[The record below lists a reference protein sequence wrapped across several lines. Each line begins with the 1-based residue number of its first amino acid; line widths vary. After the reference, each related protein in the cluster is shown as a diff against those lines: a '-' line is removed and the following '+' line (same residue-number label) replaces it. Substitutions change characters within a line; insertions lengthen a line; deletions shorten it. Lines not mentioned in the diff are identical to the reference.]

1 MDKRFKLPPQSKNL
15 LTPPEE
21 IASQLSCLI
30 GHPFELTYKSRTDG
44 SNIRKLVARTLA
56 NGSLPAGAPM
66 GSYRIMPPKGKG
78 VPKILLE
85 YLDTYIV
92 TTGASYNLQ
101 VWNRNPNI
109 ESVQVQYDDGSKLL
123 ANEVRFVLVKIDP
136 DQNVVSGVLVLT
148 PDYIVGRYGKF
159 GKPTVKSQMI
169 ISSRARQTVFSQ
181 PNSILFYD
189 DEIQIGSPDNQK
201 NLAQFNIHQDPSP
214 DSLLPLSTIREIVMD
229 KLIGQHI
236 PPASTKTRGQTL
248 EGMVA
253 RALGYNVSQ
262 GDLLAGGLPDI
273 KNQALEVKLQD
284 SPTVDLG
291 LYSPEFED
299 PIKGCGDFTT
309 RNMRYLIVLTNPNTY
324 CIDGIVL
331 CPGSRLGLHFTY
343 VPEQSFKCQ
352 RSIPMSFFEEHKG
365 SSVFNP

>member
-1 MDKRFKLPPQSKNL
+1 MDKRFKVPPRSKDL
-15 LTPPEE
+15 LTSPEE
-21 IASQLSCLI
+21 IANRLSCLI

-44 SNIRKLVARTLA
+44 SNVRKLVARTLS
-56 NGSLPAGAPM
+56 GGPLPESALKD
-66 GSYRIMPPKGKG
+66 SYSIMPPKGKG

-92 TTGASYNLQ
+92 TTGSSYNLQ

-109 ESVQVQYDDGSKLL
+109 ESVQVQYNDGSKLL
-123 ANEVRFVLVKIDP
+123 ANEVRFVFVKIDP
-136 DQNVVSGVLVLT
+136 AENVVSGIVVLT
-148 PDYIVGRYGKF
+148 PDYIVERYGKF
-159 GKPTVKSQMI
+159 GKPTVKSQLI
-169 ISSRARQTVFSQ
+169 ISSTARQRVLSQ
-181 PNSILFYD
+181 PSSILFYD
-189 DEIQIGSPDNQK
+189 DEIQIGSPNNIK
-201 NLAQFNIHQDPSP
+201 NLPQYNIHQEPSS
-214 DSLLPLSTIREIVMD
+214 DSLLPLSTIKDIVL
-229 KLIGQHI
+229 KELIGQHI
-236 PPASTKTRGQTL
+236 PQASTKTRGQTL

-291 LYSPEFED
+291 LYSPEFEE
-299 PIKGCGDFTT
+299 PIKGCGNFTT
-309 RNMRYLIVLTNPNTY
+309 QNIRYLIVLTNPETY

-331 CPGSRLGLHFTY
+331 CPGSHLGLNFTY

-352 RSIPMSFFEEHKG
+352 RSMPMEFFEKYKG
-365 SSVFNP
+365 NSVFNP

>member
-1 MDKRFKLPPQSKNL
+1 MDKRFKLPPKSKDF

-21 IASQLSCLI
+21 IANRLSCLI
-30 GHPFELTYKSRTDG
+30 GYPFKLTYKSRTDG
-44 SNIRKLVARTLA
+44 SNIRKLVAKTLA
-56 NGSLPAGAPM
+56 NGTLPPGAPV
-66 GSYRIMPPKGKG
+66 GSYGIMPPKGKG

-92 TTGASYNLQ
+92 TTGSSYNLQ

-109 ESVQVQYDDGSKLL
+109 ESVQVQYNDGSKLL
-123 ANEVRFVLVKIDP
+123 ANQVRFVFVKVDP
-136 DQNVVSGVLVLT
+136 NQNVVSGVAVLT
-148 PDYIVGRYGKF
+148 PDYIVEKYGKF

-169 ISSRARQTVFSQ
+169 ISATARQAVLSQ

-189 DEIQIGSPDNQK
+189 DDVQIGSSDNQK
-201 NLAQFNIHQDPSP
+201 NLSQYNIHQDPDP
-214 DSLLPLSTIREIVMD
+214 ESLLPLSTIKEIVLH

-253 RALGYNVSQ
+253 RALGYSVSH

-291 LYSPEFED
+291 LYSPEFEE
-299 PIKGCGDFTT
+299 PIKGCGNFTT
-309 RNMRYLIVLTNPNTY
+309 QNIRYLIVLTNPDTY

-352 RSIPMSFFEEHKG
+352 RSMPMNFFERHKG

>member
-1 MDKRFKLPPQSKNL
+1 MDKKFKLPPQSKNC

-21 IASQLSCLI
+21 IANRLSCLI

-44 SNIRKLVARTLA
+44 SNIRKLVAQTLA
-56 NGSLPAGAPM
+56 NGALPESASM
-66 GSYRIMPPKGKG
+66 GSYRIMPPRGKG

-92 TTGASYNLQ
+92 TTGTSYNLQ

-109 ESVQVQYDDGSKLL
+109 ESVQVQYNDGSKLL
-123 ANEVRFVLVKIDP
+123 ANEVRFVFVKIDP
-136 DQNVVSGVLVLT
+136 EQKVVSGIAVLT
-148 PDYIVGRYGKF
+148 PNYIVEKYGKF

-169 ISSRARQTVFSQ
+169 ISSTARQNVLAQ
-181 PNSILFYD
+181 PGSILFYD
-189 DEIQIGSPDNQK
+189 DEIQIGASGNQK
-201 NLAQFNIHQDPSP
+201 NLSQYNIHQDPSP
-214 DSLLPLSTIREIVMD
+214 ESLLPLSTIKEIVLE
-229 KLIGQHI
+229 KLMGQHI

-253 RALGYNVSQ
+253 RALGYIVSQ

-291 LYSPEFED
+291 LYSPEFEE
-299 PIKGCGDFTT
+299 PIKGCESFTT
-309 RNMRYLIVLTNPNTY
+309 QNIRYLIVLTNPDTY

-343 VPEQSFKCQ
+343 VPEKNFKCQ
-352 RSIPMSFFEEHKG
+352 RSMSMEFFERHKG
-365 SSVFNP
+365 TSVFNP